1 MAQVKEVDWLII
13 GSGGQL
19 SLAMQEVLFQANIE
33 YQVFGSSVLDIRS
46 SLNATEISKSI
57 RARNIV
63 NASAWTDVEGAETKP
78 NEAMSLNVIGSVN
91 AARMAKNMGARLFHI
106 SSDYVFDG
114 LRNVPYLESDTVNP
128 MSVYGRT
135 KAQADHD
142 VREFYGE
149 RTYVIRTAWLYSPWA
164 KNFYKTILGLALKDD
179 SKIKVVNDQF
189 GQPTSCLDLARSII
203 EISES
208 RVEPGI
214 YNRTNSGSTS
224 WYGFAK
230 LIFEIA
236 GKATERVVPVS
247 SEDFPSRVIRPKYS
261 VLDPHKAEQRGLGHL
276 GDWEISVRGLYE
288 RINLE
293 VLKA

>member
-46 SLNATEISKSI
+46 SLKATEISKTI
-57 RARNIV
+57 KAKNIV
-63 NASAWTDVEGAETKP
+63 NASAWTDVEGAETKSD
-78 NEAMSLNVIGSVN
+78 EAMSLNVIGSVN

-114 LRNVPYLESDTVNP
+114 LRNVPYLESDSVNP

-142 VREFYGE
+142 VSEFYGE
-149 RTYVIRTAWLYSPWA
+149 STYIIRTAWLYSPWA

-179 SKIKVVNDQF
+179 SNIKVVNDQF

-208 RVEPGI
+208 RAEPGI
-214 YNRTNSGSTS
+214 YNRTNSGITS

-230 LIFEIA
+230 LIFEMA
-236 GKATERVVPVS
+236 GKGTERVIPVS
-247 SEDFPSRVIRPKYS
+247 SEEFPSRVIRPKYS
-261 VLDPHKAEQRGLGHL
+261 VLDSHKAEQSGLGVL
-276 GDWEISVRGLYE
+276 DDWENSVRSLYE
-288 RINLE
+288 RINSE

>member
-1 MAQVKEVDWLII
+1 VAQVKEVDWLII

-19 SLAMQEVLFQANIE
+19 SRAMQEVLFQANID
-33 YQVFGSSVLDIRS
+33 YQVFASSVLDIRS

-57 RARNIV
+57 RARNII

-91 AARMAKNMGARLFHI
+91 AARMAKNMGAQLFHI

-114 LRNVPYLESDTVNP
+114 LKNVPYLESDTLNP
-128 MSVYGRT
+128 MSIYGRT

-149 RTYVIRTAWLYSPWA
+149 RTYIIRTAWLYSPWA
-164 KNFYKTILGLALKDD
+164 KNFYKTILGLALKSD
-179 SKIKVVNDQF
+179 SEIKVVNDQF

-208 RVEPGI
+208 RAEPGI
-214 YNRTNSGSTS
+214 YNRTNSGTTS

-236 GKATERVVPVS
+236 GKGTERVIPVS
-247 SEDFPSRVIRPKYS
+247 SEEFPSRVIRPKYS
-261 VLDPHKAEQRGLGHL
+261 VLDSQKAEQNGLGVL
-276 GDWEISVRGLYE
+276 DDWENSVRGLYA

>member
-19 SLAMQEVLFQANIE
+19 SLAMQEVLFQANTE
-33 YQVFGSSVLDIRS
+33 YQVFGSLELDIRS
-46 SLNATEISKSI
+46 SLNVTEISKSI
-57 RARNIV
+57 RAKNIV

-78 NEAMSLNVIGSVN
+78 NEAMALNVIGSVN

-128 MSVYGRT
+128 MSVYGKT
-135 KAQADHD
+135 KAQADYD
-142 VREFYGE
+142 VREIYGE
-149 RTYVIRTAWLYSPWA
+149 RAYIIRTAWLYSPWA
-164 KNFYKTILGLALKDD
+164 KNFYKTILGLAVKDD
-179 SKIKVVNDQF
+179 SEVKVVNDQF
-189 GQPTSCLDLARSII
+189 GQPTSCLDLAKSII

-208 RVEPGI
+208 SAEPGI
-214 YNRTNSGSTS
+214 YNRTNNGNTS

-236 GKATERVVPVS
+236 GKETERVIPVS
-247 SEDFPSRVIRPKYS
+247 SEEFPSRVIRPKYS
-261 VLDPHKAEQRGLGHL
+261 VLDPYKAVQSGLGL
-276 GDWEISVRGLYE
+276 LDDWENSVRGLYE

>member
-1 MAQVKEVDWLII
+1 VAQVKEVDWLII

-19 SLAMQEVLFQANIE
+19 SLAMQEALLQSNIE
-33 YQVFGSSVLDIRS
+33 YQVLGSSVIDIRS
-46 SLNATEISKSI
+46 SINATEISKSI
-57 RARNIV
+57 KARNII

-91 AARMAKNMGARLFHI
+91 AARMAKYMGARLFHI

-114 LRNVPYLESDTVNP
+114 SRNVPYLESDMVNP

-142 VREFYGE
+142 VSEFYGE
-149 RTYVIRTAWLYSPWA
+149 RTYIIRTAWLYSPWA
-164 KNFYKTILGLALKDD
+164 KNFYKTILGLALKSD
-179 SKIKVVNDQF
+179 SEIKVVNDQF

-208 RVEPGI
+208 RAEPGI
-214 YNRTNSGSTS
+214 YNRTNSGTTS

-236 GKATERVVPVS
+236 GKGTERVIPVS
-247 SEDFPSRVIRPKYS
+247 SEEFPSRVIRPKYS
-261 VLDPHKAEQRGLGHL
+261 VLDSQKAEQNGLGVL
-276 GDWEISVRGLYE
+276 DDWENSVRGLYA